1 LWPYAVVVYA
11 LLRVS
16 RAQPREGGRTHGAT

>member
-16 RAQPREGGRTHGAT
+16 RAAPREGGRIQGAT